1 MSRLMSCRAAKGP
14 LRVSKRCPTYSMRTN
29 FSMTSGLAV
38 ITTLGQ
44 RQKTTIQK
52 QADNTDDKHG
62 HQNVLD
68 VQFVPFIQPPEPK
81 AGAAV
86 QPFDCTQNQPSSTN
100 RQDSSVT
107 PVGKH

>member
-38 ITTLGQ
+38 IKTLGQ
-44 RQKTTIQK
+44 RQKNKIQQ

-62 HQNVLD
+62 NQNVLD
-68 VQFVPFIQPPEPK
+68 VQVVPFIPQPESQ
-81 AGAAV
+81 AGAAGQHFGCHAD
-86 QPFDCTQNQPSSTN
+86 QPGSAEDRKSTRLNSS
-100 RQDSSVT
+100 
-107 PVGKH
+107 H